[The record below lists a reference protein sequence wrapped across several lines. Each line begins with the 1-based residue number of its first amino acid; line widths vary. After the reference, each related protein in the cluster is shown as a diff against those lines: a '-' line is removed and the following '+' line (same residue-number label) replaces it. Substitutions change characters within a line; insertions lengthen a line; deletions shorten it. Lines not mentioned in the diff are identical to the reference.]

1 MYSGDINTKISLAV
15 LVGVTCGFQM
25 QFILSII
32 NEITLIL
39 DIEVFVTKQ
48 ERAKRNSKAG
58 FCTRIVSFRLVKFI
72 YRRLY

>member
-1 MYSGDINTKISLAV
+1 
-15 LVGVTCGFQM
+15 M

-48 ERAKRNSKAG
+48 GRAKRNSKAG
-58 FCTRIVSFRLVKFI
+58 FRARIVSFSFEKFI
-72 YRRLY
+72 YRILY